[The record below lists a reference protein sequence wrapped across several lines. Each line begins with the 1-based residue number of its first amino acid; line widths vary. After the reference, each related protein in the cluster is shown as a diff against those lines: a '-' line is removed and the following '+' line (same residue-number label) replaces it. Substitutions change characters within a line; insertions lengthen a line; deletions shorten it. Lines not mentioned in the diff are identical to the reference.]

1 MLNATV
7 RFSQKRL
14 AMEYFLVEHK
24 GGGGGGRVTLKDDK
38 EENED
43 FHEEGNMFY
52 CLSQNRLENC
62 K

>member
-1 MLNATV
+1 MQLFVFPRNGWPWNIFWSNI
-7 RFSQKRL
+7 RG
-14 AMEYFLVEHK
+14 